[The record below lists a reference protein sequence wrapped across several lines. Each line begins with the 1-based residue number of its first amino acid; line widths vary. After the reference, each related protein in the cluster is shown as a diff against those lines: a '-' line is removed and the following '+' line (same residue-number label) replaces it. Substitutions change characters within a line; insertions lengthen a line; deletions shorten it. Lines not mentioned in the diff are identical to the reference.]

1 MGMFDL
7 KVLETEP
14 ATIIN
19 EADEKAPF
27 GATIT
32 KDKEE
37 YKVMFHKF
45 LNIIKKVK
53 KEDIDLD

>member
-19 EADEKAPF
+19 DADEKAPF

-32 KDKEE
+32 KDNKE
-37 YKVMFHKF
+37 YKINFHKF
-45 LNIIKKVK
+45 LDIIKKLK
-53 KEDIDLD
+53 QPTIDSE